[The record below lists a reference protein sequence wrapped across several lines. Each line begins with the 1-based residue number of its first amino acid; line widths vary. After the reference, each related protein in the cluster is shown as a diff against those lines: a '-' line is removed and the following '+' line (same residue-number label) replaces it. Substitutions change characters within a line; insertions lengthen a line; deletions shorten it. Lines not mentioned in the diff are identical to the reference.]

1 MHAEVTEALFALQ
14 QTLDELVVR
23 GLQATGPDDLAKL
36 TALGEEF
43 GRAGAVFV
51 ADQVATLVRHVRG
64 AEKGA
69 ARALLRT
76 QTVLRV
82 FERVLSIDAG
92 ILALAEGPGEIT
104 PASTAAKPPPLEDK
118 KALVPVLEE
127 LAKTIEGLIA
137 SGLTTASAAT
147 KSKLD
152 ASFKEASR
160 LKLLRL
166 ATSLRYVGDELARF
180 LSDSE
185 HFSARRLAFFANRT
199 WLISRGL
206 LEAIEENDGPALA
219 RLLMTT
225 TPVPVKALRLAVLG
239 TQKRALLDG
248 SAAFEFRMITLG
260 KPHERGARSNPA
272 GIAEVED
279 QPGVPAGRRLLWSCV
294 FGAKKGVPAEAFL
307 HLPQPQK
314 FLPKLLLD
322 PTEILVT
329 DAAVTLDEHGY
340 GRLMLGP
347 KSTVKP
353 GAKLA
358 SWDGLA
364 TWDRPALVE
373 RLRKHPVSP
382 LDLEVELQVEMVV
395 PEWELGAPAPNPFRP
410 EQLVFPM
417 TAGGLAIDVVCS
429 TGPDGRELQE
439 ALTAYTKPRA
449 KRPPLYGVMHVEMG
463 RMLLQPL
470 SVFGDK
476 GPRHLMISED
486 NIDLAALMKTMDFTS

>member
-23 GLQATGPDDLAKL
+23 GLQATGPEDLARL

-43 GRAGAVFV
+43 GRAGAGYVS
-51 ADQVATLVRHVRG
+51 DQISTLVRHVRG

-92 ILALAEGPGEIT
+92 ILALASGPSSEVA
-104 PASTAAKPPPLEDK
+104 PAASAVKPPPLENR
-118 KALVPVLEE
+118 KALGPVLEE
-127 LAKTIEGLIA
+127 LARTVEGLIA

-147 KSKLD
+147 KAKLD
-152 ASFKEASR
+152 ASFQEASR

-180 LSDSE
+180 LAESE

-206 LEAIEENDGPALA
+206 HEAIAEDDGPAIA
-219 RLLMTT
+219 KLLLTT
-225 TPVPVKALRLAVLG
+225 TPVPVKALELAVLG
-239 TQKRALLDG
+239 VQKRALLDG
-248 SAAFEFRMITLG
+248 SAAFEFRLVTLG
-260 KPHERGARSNPA
+260 
-272 GIAEVED
+272 D
-279 QPGVPAGRRLLWSCV
+279 QPGVPAGRRLVWSCV

-314 FLPKLLLD
+314 FLPKLLLE
-322 PTEILVT
+322 PTRILVT

-353 GAKLA
+353 GRKLED
-358 SWDGLA
+358 WDGLA
-364 TWDRPALVE
+364 TWDRAAVVE
-373 RLRKHPVSP
+373 RLRRHAVSP

-395 PEWELGAPAPNPFRP
+395 AEWELGAPAPNRFRP

-417 TAGGLAIDVVCS
+417 TADGLAIDVVCS
-429 TGPDGRELQE
+429 TGPDGIALAE
-439 ALTAYTKPRA
+439 ALTAFTKPRA

-470 SVFGDK
+470 TVFGPK
-476 GPRHLMISED
+476 GPQHLMISDD
-486 NIDLAALMKTMDFTS
+486 NIDLASLMKTLDFTS

>member
-1 MHAEVTEALFALQ
+1 MHAEVTDALFALQ

-23 GLQATGPDDLAKL
+23 GLQATGPDDLARL

-43 GRAGAVFV
+43 GRAGAAYV

-64 AEKGA
+64 AEKTA

-92 ILALAEGPGEIT
+92 VLALAAEPGGAIDPAPGP
-104 PASTAAKPPPLEDK
+104 AKAPPLEDR
-118 KALVPVLEE
+118 KALVPILEE
-127 LAKTIEGLIA
+127 LARTVEGLVT

-147 KSKLD
+147 KAKLD
-152 ASFKEASR
+152 ASFQEASR
-160 LKLLRL
+160 LRLLRL

-180 LSDSE
+180 LAESE
-185 HFSARRLAFFANRT
+185 HFSPRRLAFFANRT

-206 LEAIEENDGPALA
+206 VEAITENDGPALA
-219 RLLMTT
+219 RLLLAT
-225 TPVPVKALRLAVLG
+225 TPAPVKALELAVLG
-239 TQKRALLDG
+239 VQKRALLDG
-248 SAAFEFRMITLG
+248 SAAFEFRLC
-260 KPHERGARSNPA
+260 SL
-272 GIAEVED
+272 AEA
-279 QPGVPAGRRLLWSCV
+279 PGVPLGTRLVWSCV

-314 FLPKLLLD
+314 FLPKLLLE
-322 PTEILVT
+322 PTRILVT
-329 DAAVTLDEHGY
+329 DAAVTLDEHGS
-340 GRLMLGP
+340 GRLVLGP

-358 SWDGLA
+358 TWGDLVSWDRARVL
-364 TWDRPALVE
+364 D
-373 RLRKHPVSP
+373 RLRRHAVSP

-395 PEWELGAPAPNPFRP
+395 DEWEIGPPAPNPYRP

-429 TGPDGRELQE
+429 TGPDGTELAK
-439 ALTAYTKPRA
+439 ALAAYGKPRA
-449 KRPPLYGVMHVEMG
+449 KRPRLYGVMHVEMG

-470 SVFGDK
+470 TAFGAK
-476 GPRHLMISED
+476 GPEHLMISDD
-486 NIDLAALMKTMDFTS
+486 NIDLASLMKTLDFTS

>member
-1 MHAEVTEALFALQ
+1 MIYAEVTEVLFALQ

-23 GLQATGPDDLAKL
+23 GLQATGPDDLVRL

-43 GRAGAVFV
+43 GRVGAAYV

-82 FERVLSIDAG
+82 FERVLSIDAA
-92 ILALAEGPGEIT
+92 ILALAEGPSD
-104 PASTAAKPPPLEDK
+104 PAVPAPVPAKPPPLVDK
-118 KALVPVLEE
+118 QVLVPVLDE
-127 LAKTIEGLIA
+127 LARTVEALLA

-147 KSKLD
+147 KAKLD

-180 LSDSE
+180 LAESE

-206 LEAIEENDGPALA
+206 LEAIAESDAPALA
-219 RLLMTT
+219 RLLLAT
-225 TPVPVKALRLAVLG
+225 TPVPVKALELAVLG
-239 TQKRALLDG
+239 VQKRALLDG
-248 SAAFEFRMITLG
+248 SAAFEFRMITL
-260 KPHERGARSNPA
+260 A
-272 GIAEVED
+272 D
-279 QPGVPAGRRLLWSCV
+279 QPGVAKGRRLVWSCV

-314 FLPKLLLD
+314 FLPKLLLGS
-322 PTEILVT
+322 TRILVS
-329 DAAVTLDEHGY
+329 DAAVSLDEHGS

-353 GAKLA
+353 GKAFTG
-358 SWDGLA
+358 WDDVV
-364 TWDRPALVE
+364 TWDRPGLVR
-373 RLRKHPVSP
+373 RLRGHLVSP

-395 PEWELGAPAPNPFRP
+395 DDWQLGAPAPNPYRP

-417 TAGGLAIDVVCS
+417 TAGALSVDVVCS
-429 TGPDGRELQE
+429 TGPDGRELAE
-439 ALTAYTKPRA
+439 ALRGYAKPRA
-449 KRPPLYGVMHVEMG
+449 TRPPLYGVMHVEMG

-470 SVFGDK
+470 TVFGAD
-476 GPRHLMISED
+476 GPQHLMISQD
-486 NIDLAALMKTMDFTS
+486 NIDLASLMKTLDFTS

>member
-23 GLQATGPDDLAKL
+23 GLQATGPDDVSRL
-36 TALGEEF
+36 TSIGEEF
-43 GRAGAVFV
+43 GRAGATFV
-51 ADQVATLVRHVRG
+51 AEQVATLVRHVRG

-82 FERVLSIDAG
+82 FERVLSIDAA
-92 ILALAEGPGEIT
+92 ILALADGPSDAAPEA
-104 PASTAAKPPPLEDK
+104 PAVPKPPPIDDK

-127 LAKTIEGLIA
+127 LARTVEGLVS

-147 KSKLD
+147 KQKLD

-185 HFSARRLAFFANRT
+185 QFSARRLAFFANRT

-206 LEAIEENDGPALA
+206 LEAIAESDGPALA
-219 RLLMTT
+219 RLLLTT
-225 TPVPVKALRLAVLG
+225 SPAPVRALRLAVLG
-239 TQKRALLDG
+239 AQKRALLDG
-248 SAAFEFRMITLG
+248 SAAFEFRMVTLD
-260 KPHERGARSNPA
+260 
-272 GIAEVED
+272 D
-279 QPGVPAGRRLLWSCV
+279 QPSVPKGTRLLWSCV
-294 FGAKKGVPAEAFL
+294 FGAKKNVPAEAFL

-322 PTEILVT
+322 PTEVLVT
-329 DAAVTLDEHGY
+329 DAAVTVDEHGY

-347 KSTVKP
+347 KSTVKA
-353 GAKLA
+353 GRAFG
-358 SWDGLA
+358 SWDELA
-364 TWDRPALVE
+364 TWDRPGIVR
-373 RLRKHPVSP
+373 RLRRHAVSP
-382 LDLEVELQVEMVV
+382 LDLEVELQAEIVIEA
-395 PEWELGAPAPNPFRP
+395 WELGAPAPNPYRP
-410 EQLVFPM
+410 EQLVFPL
-417 TAGGLAIDVVCS
+417 TAGPLALDVVCS
-429 TGPDGRELQE
+429 TGPDGRELSE
-439 ALTAYTKPRA
+439 ALRGYGKPRA

-470 SVFGDK
+470 TVFADA
-476 GPRHLMISED
+476 GPRHLMISDE
-486 NIDLAALMKTMDFTS
+486 NIDLASLMKTLDFTS

>member
-23 GLQATGPDDLAKL
+23 GLQATGSDDLARL
-36 TALGEEF
+36 TTLGEEF
-43 GRAGAVFV
+43 GRAGAVYV
-51 ADQVATLVRHVRG
+51 AEQVATLVRHVRG

-76 QTVLRV
+76 QAVLRV

-92 ILALAEGPGEIT
+92 ILALAEGPGGEIA

-118 KALVPVLEE
+118 KALVPILEE
-127 LAKTIEGLIA
+127 LARTVEGLIA

-147 KSKLD
+147 KAKLD

-206 LEAIEENDGPALA
+206 LEAIEEADGPSLA
-219 RLLMTT
+219 RLLLTT
-225 TPVPVKALRLAVLG
+225 TPVPVKALKLAVLG

-248 SAAFEFRMITLG
+248 SAAFEFRMIT
-260 KPHERGARSNPA
+260 
-272 GIAEVED
+272 IDD
-279 QPGVPAGRRLLWSCV
+279 QPGVPAGRRLVWSCV

-322 PTEILVT
+322 RTEILVT

-353 GAKLA
+353 GKKFTG
-358 SWDGLA
+358 WDGLV
-364 TWDRPALVE
+364 TWDRPGLVR
-373 RLRKHPVSP
+373 RLRSHPVSP

-395 PEWELGAPAPNPFRP
+395 DEWELGAPAPNPYRP

-417 TAGGLAIDVVCS
+417 TAGPLSIDVVCS
-429 TGPDGRELQE
+429 TGPDGTELSA
-439 ALTAYTKPRA
+439 ALRAYAKPRA

-470 SVFGDK
+470 TVFGDD
-476 GPRHLMISED
+476 GPQHLMISDD
-486 NIDLAALMKTMDFTS
+486 NIDLASLMKTLDFTS

>member
-23 GLQATGPDDLAKL
+23 GLQATGPDDLARL
-36 TALGEEF
+36 TSLGEEF

-51 ADQVATLVRHVRG
+51 AEQVATLVRHVRG

-92 ILALAEGPGEIT
+92 ILALAEGPSGSVE
-104 PASTAAKPPPLEDK
+104 PASTTVKPPPLEDK
-118 KALVPVLEE
+118 TALVPVLEE
-127 LAKTIEGLIA
+127 LARTVEGLIA

-180 LSDSE
+180 LADSE

-206 LEAIEENDGPALA
+206 LEAIEESDGPALA

-225 TPVPVKALRLAVLG
+225 APVPVKALELAVLG
-239 TQKRALLDG
+239 VQKRALVDG
-248 SAAFEFRMITLG
+248 SAAFEFRMITL
-260 KPHERGARSNPA
+260 E
-272 GIAEVED
+272 EL
-279 QPGVPAGRRLLWSCV
+279 PGVPRGRRLVWSCV

-322 PTEILVT
+322 KTRILVT
-329 DAAVTLDEHGY
+329 DAAVSLDEHGY

-347 KSTVKP
+347 KSTVKAGKP
-353 GAKLA
+353 FKG
-358 SWDGLA
+358 WDDLV
-364 TWDRPALVE
+364 TWDRPGVVD
-373 RLRKHPVSP
+373 RLRRHPVSP

-395 PEWELGAPAPNPFRP
+395 PEWELGAAAPNPYRP

-417 TAGGLAIDVVCS
+417 TAGALSIDVVCS
-429 TGPDGRELQE
+429 TGPDGRELSE
-439 ALTAYTKPRA
+439 ALRAYAKPRA
-449 KRPPLYGVMHVEMG
+449 KRPPLFGVMHVEMG

-470 SVFGDK
+470 TVFGDD
-476 GPRHLMISED
+476 GPRHLMISDD
-486 NIDLAALMKTMDFTS
+486 NIDLASLMKTLDFTS